1 MRQILVTA
9 GLPYANGP
17 IHLGHLVEYIQTDI
31 WCRFQKLRGNRCIYI
46 CGDDTHGTAIM
57 ISAREQGISET
68 DFIEQIHHEHQ
79 ADFGAFDIQFDNYGS
94 THCQENKELCEEIWA
109 AMLAAGLVKEQDV
122 EQLYD
127 SQAETF
133 LADRFVRGTCPV
145 CGISNQYGDSCDN
158 GHTYSPT
165 ELVDPVS
172 TLSGTEPQIRSA
184 RHLFIELEKLHDFL
198 EEWTQS
204 DGHLQL
210 EIANYLQGHFLN
222 KPLRDW
228 DISRPSPYFGF
239 EIPEHPGH
247 YWYVW
252 FDAPI
257 GYMASTRQWCRRHG
271 ENFEDWWKNEACE
284 IHHFIGKDIAY
295 FHTLFWPGM
304 LKTAGFSLPTKV
316 RIHGF
321 LTVGGEKMSKSKGT
335 FIRASTYLKHLD
347 PGYLRYYYAS
357 KLSSKIADI
366 DLNLEEFV
374 QKVNADLVGKVVNL
388 ASRAA
393 KFVHAT
399 GLATSYPDDGGLFAY
414 AAAEGHAIADAY
426 EKGETAH
433 AMRKILAL
441 ADRANPYVEEK
452 RPWELNKDPE
462 RQQELQ
468 EVCSVALNLFR
479 QLAIYLAPVL
489 PKLAHACGSLL
500 NEPIEHWEQAQKPLV
515 GTPVQKFEHM
525 IQRLQPQQVQ
535 AMIEESREETS
546 EPLPSSSATDDPQ
559 PFIDEPLAAEITID
573 DFAKVDLRVA
583 RILNAE
589 KIPDARKLL
598 KLTLSLGGEE
608 QRTVFAGIKAAYDP
622 EKLVGRLVVCVANLA
637 PRKMKFG
644 TSEGMVV
651 AAGPGGEE
659 VFLLSPDGGAQPGQR
674 VH

>member
-1 MRQILVTA
+1 
-9 GLPYANGP
+9 
-17 IHLGHLVEYIQTDI
+17 
-31 WCRFQKLRGNRCIYI
+31 
-46 CGDDTHGTAIM
+46 
-57 ISAREQGISET
+57 
-68 DFIEQIHHEHQ
+68 
-79 ADFGAFDIQFDNYGS
+79 
-94 THCQENKELCEEIWA
+94 
-109 AMLAAGLVKEQDV
+109 
-122 EQLYD
+122 
-127 SQAETF
+127 
-133 LADRFVRGTCPV
+133 
-145 CGISNQYGDSCDN
+145 
-158 GHTYSPT
+158 
-165 ELVDPVS
+165 LVDPVS

-228 DISRPSPYFGF
+228 DISRPAPYFGF

-257 GYMASTRQWCRRHG
+257 GYMASTRQWCGRHG
-271 ENFEDWWKNEACE
+271 ENFQDWWKNEACE

-316 RIHGF
+316 HVHGF

-357 KLSSKIADI
+357 KLSSKIDDI

-393 KFVHAT
+393 KFVHVT
-399 GLATSYPDDGGLFAY
+399 GLAAHYPDDGGLFAY

-489 PKLAHACGSLL
+489 PKLADACGSLL

-525 IQRLQPQQVQ
+525 LQRLQPQQVQ
-535 AMIEESREETS
+535 AMIDESREETS
-546 EPLPSSSATDDPQ
+546 EPLPSSSATDDPP
-559 PFIDEPLAAEITID
+559 PFTDEPLAAEITID